1 MSAIGGIAKKL
12 TLAGALIFAG
22 ALPVMAETPDFGGP
36 DSGRDPGQDK
46 IISQTTLETSFSYVD
61 SALLTDEQ
69 QFTHPASSISI
80 RFKSPQT
87 VLSSLFGWGKGILA
101 VGNHYN
107 HFASWPLTYDL
118 SLAKTNARTM
128 LLLGLNPRTSSFLYT
143 GAEMKNHAYV
153 ELEEENKG
161 RILKVG
167 VFATAGVKSNAMR
180 AGFDSGDFWEPGT
193 INLIILTN
201 RALTPAAMT
210 RIMITA
216 TEAKTAAL
224 EDLDI
229 RSSYTGLA
237 ATGTGTD
244 NIIVAEGSGS
254 PAALAGGHAKLGD
267 LIAKAVYRAVTE
279 AIGKQNGIVKNRNIA
294 ARLEE
299 RKINLETLLK
309 KSDMVRTSGQKLLLA
324 QNFEALLQDS
334 YYAGFLASALA
345 VSDAEAR
352 GLTSGPEAFRDW
364 CLLISGRIA
373 GSPVKACEDIVRS
386 QEIQPALRL
395 ALNALLT
402 GLARREGI
410 VLEHSQNE
418 EILTSG
424 SLNKVQTHEKQ
435 AKSAF

>member
-1 MSAIGGIAKKL
+1 MNTAGGIAKKL
-12 TLAGALIFAG
+12 ILTGALIFAG
-22 ALPVMAETPDFGGP
+22 ALPAAGEAQNFDALEP
-36 DSGRDPGQDK
+36 GRDK
-46 IISQTTLETSFSYVD
+46 VISQTTLETGFNYVS

-87 VLSSLFGWGKGILA
+87 VLSSLFGWKNGVMA

-107 HFASWPLTYDL
+107 DPASWPLTYDL
-118 SLAKTNARTM
+118 GLDGTNARTM
-128 LLLGLNPRTSSFLYT
+128 LLLGLAPRTSSFLYT
-143 GAEMKNHAYV
+143 GAKMENYAYV
-153 ELEEENKG
+153 ETEAENKG
-161 RILKVG
+161 QILKAG
-167 VFATAGVKSNAMR
+167 VFATAGVQSNAMR

-229 RSSYTGLA
+229 RSSYSGLA

-254 PAALAGGHAKLGD
+254 PANMTGGHTKLGE
-267 LIAKAVYRAVTE
+267 LVAQAVYRAVTE
-279 AIGKQNGIVKNRNIA
+279 AIGKQNGIAKNRNIA
-294 ARLEE
+294 DRLKE
-299 RKINLETLLK
+299 RKINLETLIR
-309 KSDMVRTSGQKLLLA
+309 KSDMIRTNGQKLLLA
-324 QNFEALLQDS
+324 QKLEALLQDS

-345 VSDAEAR
+345 ISDAKAR
-352 GLTSGPEAFRDW
+352 GLAPAAEAFRDW
-364 CLLISGRIA
+364 CLLVSAKIA
-373 GSPVKACEDIVRS
+373 GSPVKECEEIVRS

-402 GLARREGI
+402 GLAQREKI
-410 VLEHSQNE
+410 ALEHFQTE
-418 EILTSG
+418 KPLPAG
-424 SLNKVQTHEKQ
+424 SPGSSHRK
-435 AKSAF
+435 